1 MKYNK
6 IYVDPVTAEQIN
18 NLTKNRYCEELIWV
32 GTEHIYLHP
41 SIKKLELD
49 LGGDRNFV
57 IK

>member
-1 MKYNK
+1 MKYTK
-6 IYVDPVTAEQIN
+6 IYVDPVTAERIN
-18 NLTKNRYCEELIWV
+18 NLTKYRDCGELVWA

-49 LGGDRNFV
+49 LGGDRNLK